1 MRSREEFG
9 INVGR
14 QLNVIPGLGFGA
26 EGGSSGSQPQR
37 PGHHVGRGVF
47 PALRTP
53 PGGEGR
59 KFSAG
64 SGMRRP
70 VFRSR
75 TTLRSGLSGASATTE
90 SDTEKEY
97 RVIFDAFRRLILYWE
112 NSAERLDIIEDI
124 ITLRASFLIDRALT
138 GLRIDMDRALEIL
151 KNHNSFT
158 TERERQ
164 QRDILIAAI
173 DNLVDFAAAEE
184 YAMLGELPETADEQ
198 DMEAYEKICRRYNLV
213 HAEEENNQVFF
224 AASMA
229 AWWMAVDMDTVL
241 TYMTQGDERV
251 RAWHLSLEG
260 ISFRKSEF
268 PPELIPPIEWG
279 CRCFLVAEG
288 FAAVR
293 AALPDKGDYLEKVDP
308 VFRES
313 LATGGR
319 IFSDAHRYFSVPL
332 PGYMNDIVKRIKGK
346 FAYAQDNA

>member
-1 MRSREEFG
+1 
-9 INVGR
+9 
-14 QLNVIPGLGFGA
+14 
-26 EGGSSGSQPQR
+26 
-37 PGHHVGRGVF
+37 
-47 PALRTP
+47 
-53 PGGEGR
+53 
-59 KFSAG
+59 
-64 SGMRRP
+64 
-70 VFRSR
+70 
-75 TTLRSGLSGASATTE
+75 
-90 SDTEKEY
+90 
-97 RVIFDAFRRLILYWE
+97 
-112 NSAERLDIIEDI
+112 
-124 ITLRASFLIDRALT
+124 
-138 GLRIDMDRALEIL
+138 MDRALEIL

-184 YAMLGELPETADEQ
+184 YSMLGELPETADEQ
-198 DMEAYEKICRRYNLV
+198 DMEAHEKICRRYNLV

-288 FAAVR
+288 SPLSGRLCRIRETIWKRWIRSSGR
-293 AALPDKGDYLEKVDP
+293 AWQPAGVSFPMRTAISP
-308 VFRES
+308 SRFRV
-313 LATGGR
+313 T
-319 IFSDAHRYFSVPL
+319 
-332 PGYMNDIVKRIKGK
+332 
-346 FAYAQDNA
+346 